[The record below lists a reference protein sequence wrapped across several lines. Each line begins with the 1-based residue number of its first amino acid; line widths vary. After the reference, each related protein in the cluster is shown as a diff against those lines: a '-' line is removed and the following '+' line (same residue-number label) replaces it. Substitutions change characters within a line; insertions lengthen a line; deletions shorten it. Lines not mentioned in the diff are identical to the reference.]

1 MQLPP
6 MSAPAE
12 IHRRI
17 EGNIESGW
25 KSSEV
30 IIARGPLVIM
40 AHGLCA
46 IRPEL
51 RRGCW
56 IRSDVGDLS
65 ADEAEKVL
73 RSWEKPA
80 EGAHDES

>member
-1 MQLPP
+1 

-17 EGNIESGW
+17 EGNVESGW
-25 KSSEV
+25 RSSEV

-46 IRPEL
+46 IEPEL
-51 RRGCW
+51 RRACW
-56 IRSDVGDLS
+56 ITSEAGDLS
-65 ADEAEKVL
+65 ALEAEEVL

-80 EGAHDES
+80 QGARDEA